1 MIIEN
6 INSQTWPQ
14 TKFVIIIS
22 IFQVL
27 VAILFCIFVRYDP
40 SIDPKFAE
48 SHSSTEYDPYPC
60 KLDIQMVSN
69 EYQLFYNI
77 LIFIFL
83 FPIFFKFR
91 DYGYTSYAFRWFWF
105 PDDISSSIRVFSCLF
120 HDDNY
125 CRLCGM
131 VYIGYWIH

>member
-1 MIIEN
+1 MN
-6 INSQTWPQ
+6 N
-14 TKFVIIIS
+14 K
-22 IFQVL
+22 
-27 VAILFCIFVRYDP
+27 
-40 SIDPKFAE
+40 
-48 SHSSTEYDPYPC
+48 
-60 KLDIQMVSN
+60 KLI
-69 EYQLFYNI
+69 YNI
-77 LIFIFL
+77 KSLLHIMLISIFL
-83 FPIFFKFR
+83 FPTFFKFR